1 MNEHVQ
7 DDSTH
12 YELTLTAGQAF
23 IAFVLLLFSLGAS
36 FAFGIMIGRGGDADQ
51 LVIRRDNGVVTEAA
65 MVDGGKSDEA
75 NIVELGV
82 TTTDLSGD
90 DVLDPLAVPPAP
102 VTDTTI
108 PVPTLAAPLETAT
121 VASAETATAAPVVEK
136 PAPAPAPVAAASA
149 VPHYVQL
156 FSSGDGK
163 AAEALA
169 AKVIDAGFTSTFVER
184 IPGEHG
190 TIYRVRVKYP
200 SEESAR
206 AAAEK
211 LKAYV
216 KAEPWVT
223 KQ

>member
-1 MNEHVQ
+1 G
-7 DDSTH
+7 
-12 YELTLTAGQAF
+12 AAF
-23 IAFVLLLFSLGAS
+23 AL
-36 FAFGIMIGRGGDADQ
+36 GIMIGRGGDADQ
-51 LVIRRDNGVVTEAA
+51 LVIRRDGGVVTEAA
-65 MVDGGKSDEA
+65 MVDGGKSEEA
-75 NIVELGV
+75 SIVELGV
-82 TTTDLSGD
+82 TSTDLSAEE
-90 DVLDPLAVPPAP
+90 VLDPLAVPPAP
-102 VTDTTI
+102 VTETT
-108 PVPTLAAPLETAT
+108 TTAQDQTAT
-121 VASAETATAAPVVEK
+121 FEISTAATAEPTTAAPVAEK
-136 PAPAPAPVAAASA
+136 PAPTPAPVATAPA
-149 VPHYVQL
+149 VTHYVQL

>member
-23 IAFVLLLFSLGAS
+23 IAFVLLLFSLGAA
-36 FAFGIMIGRGGDADQ
+36 FAFGIMIGRGGDSDR
-51 LVIRRDNGVVTEAA
+51 LVIRRDSGVVTEAA
-65 MVDGGKSDEA
+65 TVEGKGDET

-82 TTTDLSGD
+82 TSTDLSTAPI
-90 DVLDPLAVPPAP
+90 LDPLATPPEVVAETTATSPNLAPLEAPIVAAAEPAPAEVAERPAP
-102 VTDTTI
+102 V
-108 PVPTLAAPLETAT
+108 
-121 VASAETATAAPVVEK
+121 
-136 PAPAPAPVAAASA
+136 PVAVTTPA
-149 VPHYVQL
+149 VPHFVQL

-169 AKVIDAGFTSTFVER
+169 AKVIDAGFTNTFVER

-190 TIYRVRVKYP
+190 TVYRVRVKYP
-200 SEESAR
+200 SEEAAR